1 VIWLEFAVSA
11 ILVVVAAIKL
21 AECADAISLRT
32 KLGGMFVGTL
42 LLAGATSLPELLT
55 ALSSISQQVP
65 ELAAGSIFG
74 SSMFNMLLLAILD
87 LVHPHTRILRT
98 VAVNHALSAGIAVLL
113 TTLAVFFLVADIGI
127 KIGWVGLDSMI
138 LVGMYWLG
146 MVLIFSKNRSLVP
159 LDQATPESGA
169 QVMGLIP
176 SVIGFLGA
184 SIVLVLVTPWLVRSS
199 VGISEITGLSTGF
212 IGAVLVA
219 VVTSLPEVVT
229 SVAAT
234 RMGAHDLAVGNLFGS
249 NIFNIF
255 ALGSVDLFYF
265 QGRFLAIVDPALIL
279 AGMAGLLLTSFGL
292 VTTVAE
298 VERRFL
304 LVEVDALLII
314 LGYLGAMVLLFNRGI
329 LG

>member
-1 VIWLEFAVSA
+1 MIWLEFAVSA